1 MTWQDLVGKQMFGSW
16 LSTIVLIIALLF
28 ARRFA
33 IRVIMRR
40 DDFPPE
46 VLRRWLINTRN
57 IVIAVGLFGFVLI
70 WGTELRAFALSIAA
84 FAVAMVIATKE
95 LILGLSGGV
104 YRAGLRSFAI
114 GERIE
119 VAGTRGDVID
129 KSLLSTTVLEIGPGH
144 EGHHYT
150 GRAVIIPNSLLLTVP
165 VFSETYMVRY
175 GFHIFTIPLA
185 KAEEWKRA
193 EKIVLDAA
201 AIECA
206 PYLSNAAEHFEV
218 LRRAHGLPAISVA
231 PEVSLKVRD
240 DGAVELQVRVP
251 IPLRR
256 SGEIEQA
263 ITRAFLS
270 RMHAPEADSG

>member
-1 MTWQDLVGKQMFGSW
+1 MTWQDLIGRQMFGSW
-16 LSTIVLIIALLF
+16 LSTVVLVIALLF

-33 IRVIMRR
+33 VGIIQRR
-40 DDFPPE
+40 DDYPPE
-46 VLRRWLINTRN
+46 VLRRWIINTRN
-57 IVIAVGLFGFVLI
+57 IAVAVGLFGFVLI

-95 LILGLSGGV
+95 LILCLSGGI
-104 YRAGLRSFAI
+104 YRAGLGSFAI

-129 KSLLSTTVLEIGPGH
+129 KSLLSTTVLEVGPGH
-144 EGHHYT
+144 EGHNYT
-150 GRAVIIPNSLLLTVP
+150 GRAIVIPNSLLLSVP
-165 VFSETYMVRY
+165 VFNETYMERF

-185 KAEEWKRA
+185 NAQDWKRA
-193 EKIVLDAA
+193 EEIVLDAA

-206 PYLSNAAEHFEV
+206 PYLPTAGEHFEE
-218 LRRAHGLPAISVA
+218 LRRAHGLPAISVE
-231 PEVSLKVRD
+231 PKVTLKVRTD
-240 DGAVELQVRVP
+240 DEVELQVRVP

-256 SGEIEQA
+256 SGEVEQA

-270 RMHAPEADSG
+270 RMHGPDAG